1 MSAGGFLRAAQ
12 RFYDTHME
20 KKMKRIRGLY
30 VLSAVVAAFGLVC
43 AGTTVMRAEE
53 AETIAQGVYIGTID
67 VGGMTADE
75 AAEAVESYVKSVSEA
90 EFTLSA
96 GEKEITVQASDFGL
110 HFSDMSV
117 VDEALNVGRS
127 GSPIQR
133 YKDKKDLEHG
143 SRVIPLELG
152 VNSSAVT
159 AVLTDRAEDLNQEAV
174 DCGLV
179 REDGVFRIT
188 DGAQGIEVNTADSV
202 RAIEDYINSGW
213 DGGSAQIELV
223 AEIVNPRGTREE
235 LSKIQDVLG
244 TYNTNYSD
252 SGKNRCTNIAV
263 AAEKINGTVLYPGD
277 EFSVADAI
285 GPLNA
290 ANGYEL
296 AGAYENGQT
305 VESYGGGVCQVSSTL
320 YNTVIL
326 AELEVTERSNH
337 SMIVTYVS
345 PSMDAA
351 IAGDYKDLCFVNNQD
366 APIYLEGYT
375 SGKNVYFTIYGEE
388 TRPANRVVTYE
399 SEVISRQDPGTQFVA
414 TGDPAGYI
422 GTVQGKHVG
431 YVAQLW
437 KVVTVDGKEESREVF
452 NKSTYRASPKV
463 VHVGTA
469 SADPNV
475 SAVIGAALATGDEAT
490 IYGAVA
496 PYTAAAMQ
504 QPPAPQ
510 PTPEEQAI
518 TGTVDESQITGGQ

>member
-1 MSAGGFLRAAQ
+1 MR
-12 RFYDTHME
+12 ME
-20 KKMKRIRGLY
+20 KRMKRLKQFY
-30 VLSAVVAAFGLVC
+30 VLPAVAAAVCLVF
-43 AGTTVMRAEE
+43 AGRTVMHAEQ
-53 AETIAQGVYIGTID
+53 AETIAEGVYIGGID

-75 AAEAVESYVKSVSEA
+75 AASAVESYVKDAGEA
-90 EFTLSA
+90 QFTLSA
-96 GEKEITVQASDFGL
+96 GERQITVPASDLGL

-117 VDEALNVGRS
+117 VQEAMDVGRS
-127 GSPIQR
+127 GSPIRR

-143 SRVIPLELG
+143 NKVIPLELD
-152 VNSSAVT
+152 VDPAAVT
-159 AVLTDRAEDLNQEAV
+159 AVLTEHADDLNQEAV

-179 REDGVFRIT
+179 REDGAFHIT
-188 DGAQGIEVNTADSV
+188 DGAQGIEVNTADSARLISAYV
-202 RAIEDYINSGW
+202 SDGW
-213 DGGSAQIELV
+213 DGGSAQIELA
-223 AEIVNPRGTREE
+223 AEIVDPRGTREE

-252 SGKNRCTNIAV
+252 SGASRCTNIAV
-263 AAEKINGTVLYPGD
+263 AAGKINGTVLYPGD

-290 ANGYEL
+290 SNGYEL

-305 VESYGGGVCQVSSTL
+305 VQSYGGGVCQVSSTL
-320 YNTVIL
+320 YNAVIL

-351 IAGDYKDLCFVNNQD
+351 IAGDYKDLCFVNNRD
-366 APIYLEGYT
+366 VPIYLEGYT

-388 TRPANRVVTYE
+388 TRPSNRVVTYE
-399 SEVISRQDPGTQFVA
+399 SEVVSRQDPGTQFVA

-437 KVVTVDGKEESREVF
+437 KVVTVDGHEESRELF

-496 PYTAAAMQ
+496 PYTAAAAAVQ
-504 QPPAPQ
+504 QPPVQQ

>member
-1 MSAGGFLRAAQ
+1 M
-12 RFYDTHME
+12 
-20 KKMKRIRGLY
+20 
-30 VLSAVVAAFGLVC
+30 
-43 AGTTVMRAEE
+43 
-53 AETIAQGVYIGTID
+53 
-67 VGGMTADE
+67 
-75 AAEAVESYVKSVSEA
+75 
-90 EFTLSA
+90 
-96 GEKEITVQASDFGL
+96 
-110 HFSDMSV
+110 
-117 VDEALNVGRS
+117 
-127 GSPIQR
+127 
-133 YKDKKDLEHG
+133 
-143 SRVIPLELG
+143 
-152 VNSSAVT
+152 
-159 AVLTDRAEDLNQEAV
+159 
-174 DCGLV
+174 
-179 REDGVFRIT
+179 
-188 DGAQGIEVNTADSV
+188 
-202 RAIEDYINSGW
+202 
-213 DGGSAQIELV
+213 
-223 AEIVNPRGTREE
+223 NPRGTREE